1 MTKLGDKIYVVKT
14 RMNLNQEKLK
24 MTDADGN
31 EWYRYSA
38 PMWAYQ
44 CEEHTV
50 VAIATPV
57 LQCLEGYDFEHID
70 TDIKLY
76 TDKDAEA
83 YEDCLDDTS
92 YHDPWFT
99 DRVFAEQYI
108 LERSHEA
115 NQ

>member
-1 MTKLGDKIYVVKT
+1 MTKLGDKIYVVKS

-24 MTDADGN
+24 MKDADGN

-38 PMWAYQ
+38 PMWTYQ

-57 LQCLEGYDFEHID
+57 IQCLEGFDLDELD

>member
-1 MTKLGDKIYVVKT
+1 MTKLGDKIYIVKT
-14 RMNLNQEKLK
+14 RMNINQEKLK
-24 MTDADGN
+24 MKDADGN

-38 PMWAYQ
+38 PMWTYQ

-50 VAIATPV
+50 VAIVTPV
-57 LQCLEGYDFEHID
+57 VQCLEEYEFEQID